1 MSVFGGDSWG
11 REAQHRKRKVDELL
25 LSSST
30 VASSSSSFSF
40 KKLSSGKFVCLVCP
54 HNPVLD
60 SPLMLSVHNKGS
72 RHVAAQTKL
81 KENELWRQ
89 QELNKRIAL
98 SSESKIQPE
107 NTGSNNEVKPLV
119 EQTRTAILELQ
130 SSKFILN
137 LKDAT
142 SNDSNSSMSSH
153 ERREV
158 ELKFIAAGWKRDC
171 HGKWYRDEN
180 VEFDSDEE
188 DPNVCLP

>member
-1 MSVFGGDSWG
+1 MFN
-11 REAQHRKRKVDELL
+11 Q
-25 LSSST
+25 
-30 VASSSSSFSF
+30 
-40 KKLSSGKFVCLVCP
+40 
-54 HNPVLD
+54 
-60 SPLMLSVHNKGS
+60 VHNKGS

-81 KENELWRQ
+81 KEKELWRQ

-137 LKDAT
+137 SKDAI

-180 VEFDSDEE
+180 VSFLTIKFVFFWLLSRTSEKKKLG
-188 DPNVCLP
+188 CKCKLGLYQI

>member
-25 LSSST
+25 
-30 VASSSSSFSF
+30 SSSSSF
-40 KKLSSGKFVCLVCP
+40 KKLSSGKFVCVVCP

-81 KENELWRQ
+81 KEKELWRQ

-98 SSESKIQPE
+98 SSESKIQPK
-107 NTGSNNEVKPLV
+107 NTGSNNQVKPLV

-137 LKDAT
+137 AKDAT
-142 SNDSNSSMSSH
+142 SNDSNSSMSSQ
-153 ERREV
+153 ERREI

-171 HGKWYRDEN
+171 HGKWYRDET